1 MSPAW
6 PVLENQFGGSLRYS
20 DGRYL
25 IELQSAPTYGAVST
39 AIPEIASLGDVR
51 VEADVSLGANPV
63 VFGLSCRALDVA
75 TNYEFL
81 ISSDGAIVIGIRHAG
96 EFERLAAERITTFQ
110 QSGGGSY
117 HVAAECIDGDEGVD
131 LILYLNNDRVA
142 EGNDPDGILHEGGVG
157 MFGELITA
165 PGEVWFDNFQ
175 VAVPAD

>member
-1 MSPAW
+1 MP
-6 PVLENQFGGSLRYS
+6 
-20 DGRYL
+20 
-25 IELQSAPTYGAVST
+25 
-39 AIPEIASLGDVR
+39 
-51 VEADVSLGANPV
+51 
-63 VFGLSCRALDVA
+63 RALDVA

-81 ISSDGAIVIGIRHAG
+81 ISSDGAIVIGIRNAA
-96 EFERLAAERITTFQ
+96 EFERLAAERITTVQ

-131 LILYLNNDRVA
+131 LILYLNNDRVT